1 MELAVLMTCFNEEAY
16 IKEAIDSILEQD
28 FPYFYFYI
36 IDDCSTDNT
45 SFIVN
50 SYNDKRI
57 RYKKL
62 DVNIGQTAA
71 LNYGISLIKEDYIIR
86 MDADDVS
93 PLDRFRKMLS
103 FIKENN
109 LDILGSFCYEFGKI
123 SNSVEIIKPIG
134 MENIRNSYFNNTPF
148 VHGSLIFKKSIFDRL
163 GPYNE
168 NFSICADLDLY
179 YRIYFNRILKFNNIS
194 QITYGIRRHSTQLT
208 KNNRAVIETLIIK
221 YKIIYKLLQYHEYKN
236 LLLILFQIMY
246 FLILFIRNICAK
258 RKY

>member
-28 FPYFYFYI
+28 FPYFFFYI

-45 SFIVN
+45 SFIIN
-50 SYNDKRI
+50 SYNDLRI
-57 RYKKL
+57 KYKKL

-71 LNYGISLIKEDYIIR
+71 LNFGMSLIKEHYVIR

-93 PLDRFRKMLS
+93 ALDRFGKMLS

-109 LDILGSFCYEFGKI
+109 LDVLGSFCYEFGEI
-123 SNSVEIIKPIG
+123 SYSAEIIKPTG
-134 MENIRNSYFNNTPF
+134 MQNIRNTYFNNTPF
-148 VHGSLIFKKSIFDRL
+148 VHGSLIFKKSIFDKL

-179 YRIYFNRILKFNNIS
+179 YRIYFNKALKFDNIS

-221 YKIIYKLLQYHEYKN
+221 YKIIYKLLQHHELKN
-236 LLLILFQIMY
+236 TLLVLFQIMY
-246 FLILFIRNICAK
+246 FSILFIRNVCTK